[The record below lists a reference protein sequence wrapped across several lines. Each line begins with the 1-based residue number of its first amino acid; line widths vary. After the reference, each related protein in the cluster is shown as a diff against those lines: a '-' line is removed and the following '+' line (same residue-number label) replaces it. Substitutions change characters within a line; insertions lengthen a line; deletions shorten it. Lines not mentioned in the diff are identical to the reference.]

1 MSNVERRKHLR
12 YQDPSGGTLHFLIR
26 DGAAE
31 KALTG
36 LTINES
42 HAGLAC
48 VYVGPALE
56 VGREIVWRETE
67 AISTP
72 CRVMRCQQLY
82 PDVQLLALQI
92 LG

>member
-1 MSNVERRKHLR
+1 MSNEERRRHLR
-12 YQDPSGGTLHFLIR
+12 YPDPGNGVLRFLIL
-26 DGAAE
+26 DGESE

-36 LTINES
+36 LPINES
-42 HAGLAC
+42 HRGLAC

-72 CRVMRCQQLY
+72 CRVIRCEPLHAE
-82 PDVQLLALQI
+82 VHLLALQI
-92 LG
+92 MD